1 MKSLSVKLGVI
12 LIALIILGYGKT
24 CNAEG
29 AWVLWQKA
37 EITKTTWVIE
47 GAFPSYAVCIQN
59 ELSVCQGFA
68 SKSGDRCQS
77 IEGQHFVLLGN
88 GRSIGWM
95 CLPDTIDP
103 RK

>member
-1 MKSLSVKLGVI
+1 MKKALLIMI
-12 LIALIILGYGKT
+12 LLIGFSGMA
-24 CNAEG
+24 NAEG

-59 ELSVCQGFA
+59 EVSVCLGFA

-77 IEGQHFVLLGN
+77 LEGQHFVLLGN
-88 GRSIGWM
+88 GRSIVWM